1 MSPLM
6 RNNIKFFILFQGCM
20 GEIDSILK
28 DNVLIIKG
36 LYKPAAIRRMFVD
49 LTEGKFLL
57 HSVS

>member
-1 MSPLM
+1 
-6 RNNIKFFILFQGCM
+6 M

-36 LYKPAAIRRMFVD
+36 LYKPAAIRRMFVA